1 MSKSQATIS
10 SMFIVALIAFTI
22 LATIGLSVN
31 SLLSSYDQEEVTYFE
46 GYSESLT
53 LMNQTGVQIIG
64 DYDFNQNDS
73 NADLTTTEDYLF
85 FKSFTIVRKFPS
97 MLTGV
102 GKGLIRLSADLGINP
117 LFTGLIIAIIG
128 IGIIIAIVNF
138 IRGLKSA

>member
-1 MSKSQATIS
+1 
-10 SMFIVALIAFTI
+10 
-22 LATIGLSVN
+22 
-31 SLLSSYDQEEVTYFE
+31 
-46 GYSESLT
+46 
-53 LMNQTGVQIIG
+53 
-64 DYDFNQNDS
+64 
-73 NADLTTTEDYLF
+73 
-85 FKSFTIVRKFPS
+85 